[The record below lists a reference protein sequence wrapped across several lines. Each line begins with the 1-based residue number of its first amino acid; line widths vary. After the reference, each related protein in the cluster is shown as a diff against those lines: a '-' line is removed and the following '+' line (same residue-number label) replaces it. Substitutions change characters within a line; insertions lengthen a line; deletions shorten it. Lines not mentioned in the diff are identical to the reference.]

1 MKKNKI
7 LKYIP
12 RIMLILLFI
21 SMSFYFYVY
30 SSPEEMTS
38 FIGLKNAYALIFV
51 LAFLGGM
58 TTFSGI
64 PYHLVLITLATGGLN
79 PLLLGI
85 STAAGVM
92 LGDSTSYYVGYQ
104 GSVIIPGALQK
115 ILMMIRN
122 FGLKHP
128 KILPLFFF
136 LYGSLSPFSNDFI
149 VISMGLSQYP
159 FWRVMV
165 PLGLGNLVF
174 NISLAYLATQAYN
187 ILKGIV
193 F

>member
-1 MKKNKI
+1 MKKKKI
-7 LKYIP
+7 IKYLP
-12 RIMLILLFI
+12 RILLILFFI
-21 SMSFYFYVY
+21 SISLFFFLY
-30 SSPEEMTS
+30 SSPERLITL
-38 FIGLKNAYALIFV
+38 IGVQNAYALIFI

-58 TTFSGI
+58 TTFTGI

-79 PLLLGI
+79 PLLLGL
-85 STAAGVM
+85 STAIGVM

-104 GSVIIPGALQK
+104 GSVIIPKTLHRILQR
-115 ILMMIRN
+115 IRN
-122 FGLKHP
+122 FALKYP

-159 FWRVMV
+159 YWRVMV

-174 NISLAYLATQAYN
+174 NISLAYLSTQAYSL
-187 ILKGIV
+187 LKGIV

>member
-1 MKKNKI
+1 MEKNKI

-21 SMSFYFYVY
+21 SMSFYFYAY
-30 SSPEEMTS
+30 SSPEEMIS
-38 FIGLKNAYALIFV
+38 FIGVKNAYSLIFV

-79 PLLLGI
+79 PLFLGL
-85 STAAGVM
+85 STATGVM

-115 ILMMIRN
+115 ILMIIRN

-187 ILKGIV
+187 LLKGIV

>member
-1 MKKNKI
+1 MEKNKI

-21 SMSFYFYVY
+21 SMSFYFYAY

-38 FIGLKNAYALIFV
+38 FIGVKNAYALIFV

-79 PLLLGI
+79 PLLLGL

-115 ILMMIRN
+115 ILIMIRN

-149 VISMGLSQYP
+149 VISMGLSRYP
-159 FWRVMV
+159 YWRVMV
-165 PLGLGNLVF
+165 PLGLGNLIF

-187 ILKGIV
+187 LLKGIV

>member
-1 MKKNKI
+1 MEKKKI
-7 LKYIP
+7 IKYLP
-12 RIMLILLFI
+12 RILLILFFI
-21 SMSFYFYVY
+21 SISLFFFFY
-30 SSPEEMTS
+30 SSPERLITL
-38 FIGLKNAYALIFV
+38 IGVQNAYALIFI

-58 TTFSGI
+58 TTFTGI

-79 PLLLGI
+79 PLLLGL
-85 STAAGVM
+85 STAIGVM

-104 GSVIIPGALQK
+104 GSVIIPKTLQR
-115 ILMMIRN
+115 ILQRIRN
-122 FGLKHP
+122 FALKYP

-136 LYGSLSPFSNDFI
+136 LYGSISPFSNDFI

-159 FWRVMV
+159 YWRVMV

-174 NISLAYLATQAYN
+174 NISLAYLSTQAYSL
-187 ILKGIV
+187 LKGIV

>member
-1 MKKNKI
+1 MEKKKI
-7 LKYIP
+7 IKYLP
-12 RIMLILLFI
+12 RILLILFFI
-21 SMSFYFYVY
+21 SISLFFFLY
-30 SSPEEMTS
+30 SSPERLITL
-38 FIGLKNAYALIFV
+38 IGVQNAYALIFI

-58 TTFSGI
+58 TTFTGI

-79 PLLLGI
+79 PLLLGL
-85 STAAGVM
+85 STAIGVM

-104 GSVIIPGALQK
+104 GSVIIPKTLQR
-115 ILMMIRN
+115 ILQRIRN
-122 FGLKHP
+122 FALKYP

-136 LYGSLSPFSNDFI
+136 LYGSISPFSNDFI

-159 FWRVMV
+159 YWRVMV

-174 NISLAYLATQAYN
+174 NISLAYLSTQAYSL
-187 ILKGIV
+187 LKGIV